1 MPDAVTVESESE
13 DTVVPVDADVAS
25 VADEYDD
32 ADGVGD
38 ADADA
43 DVDTDADVLTSS
55 EPPLSNIGR
64 WRTDLSGL

>member
-1 MPDAVTVESESE
+1 VPDAVTVKSESE

-38 ADADA
+38 ADAD
-43 DVDTDADVLTSS
+43 VDTDADVLTSS

>member
-38 ADADA
+38 ADAD
-43 DVDTDADVLTSS
+43 VDTDADVLTSS